1 MRGPS
6 LRHSW
11 SLMGDLDS
19 NLVAKQLASVHSREG
34 GLGLGRK
41 GESYEDKS
49 SASVVSVGD
58 CAVLAEGLLQL
69 VTAGLPDIVHK
80 QLRTLDLGDLLDL
93 AGSTSS
99 ASILAA
105 WWEHQVVGA
114 HCPDALITDHP
125 PLVPTER
132 VPVPSYLHTICL
144 SFNTTNN
151 LCKIA
156 LLVKYSIPTVLSNLS
171 NLSLSL
177 ALSHHLHPVTHEV
190 GFP

>member
-105 WWEHQVVGA
+105 G
-114 HCPDALITDHP
+114 
-125 PLVPTER
+125 
-132 VPVPSYLHTICL
+132 
-144 SFNTTNN
+144 
-151 LCKIA
+151 
-156 LLVKYSIPTVLSNLS
+156 
-171 NLSLSL
+171 
-177 ALSHHLHPVTHEV
+177 
-190 GFP
+190 